1 MPCQYPTPPGEK
13 CGLGNSRAMCGR
25 YTAVAQ
31 EKCARCAIN
40 VNSNGKLLLLLI
52 SYVIRGGF
60 AAMPFLQLLIVLAF
74 LASGS
79 EVFAQAMT
87 QAIAPATENGRSTS
101 NRAISATASETRY
114 GTRRRL
120 APKSICTLSPPKNYP
135 EIANVEYL
143 CHDIEDRINAQ
154 AIIDSKVTQMFI
166 QRGKAKAAERE
177 RKAAARE
184 RKQAAQRQRQSELER
199 QQAQAA
205 RLADKAARQ
214 QQQALAASAAV
225 QEKLSMD
232 ITQKMI
238 AVCEKTWV
246 QGKHRSYCEKYIE
259 HAPAHI
265 QSNPDC
271 GE

>member
-1 MPCQYPTPPGEK
+1 
-13 CGLGNSRAMCGR
+13 
-25 YTAVAQ
+25 
-31 EKCARCAIN
+31 
-40 VNSNGKLLLLLI
+40 
-52 SYVIRGGF
+52 
-60 AAMPFLQLLIVLAF
+60 MPFLQLFIVLAI
-74 LASGS
+74 LASGG
-79 EVFAQAMT
+79 EVFAQAMI

-101 NRAISATASETRY
+101 NPAISTTTSRQTAWQAGEQPASADETRY
-114 GTRRRL
+114 GARRRV

-166 QRGKAKAAERE
+166 QRGKAAAAERK

-184 RKQAAQRQRQSELER
+184 REQAAQRQRQSELER
-199 QQAQAA
+199 QSAQAA

-238 AVCEKTWV
+238 AVCEKTWA
-246 QGKHRSYCEKYIE
+246 QGKHRCYCEKYIE
-259 HAPAHI
+259 FAPAHI
-265 QSNPDC
+265 QSNPAC
-271 GE
+271 K